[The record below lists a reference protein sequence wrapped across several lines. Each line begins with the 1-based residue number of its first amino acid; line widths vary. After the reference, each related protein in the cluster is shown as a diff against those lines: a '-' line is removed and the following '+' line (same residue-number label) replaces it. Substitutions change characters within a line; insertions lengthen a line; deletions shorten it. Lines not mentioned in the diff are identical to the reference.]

1 MMKCVVDG
9 YFLTQKITGTQ
20 RYSYEILAELDKLIA
35 KNSIEI
41 LVPEYAEKLPNYQN
55 IRIVKY
61 GNHKGLLWQQTDL
74 AVYLR
79 HRDAYGVFLNNIISL
94 SYPKGIIVLHDVCY
108 RVNPQFYQS
117 LRDKMSMYWH
127 RLNYR
132 AVANS
137 DMKIVTVSEFSKREI
152 IKYYS
157 VNSKKIHVINSTW
170 QHIQKIQNSESTFA
184 RFPELEP
191 KKYYFSMSSLQ
202 ANKNFKWVLY
212 AAKNNPNETFA
223 IAGGGKLKGAA
234 GAMGLVNLPNV
245 CFLGYVSDEDAK
257 TLMSNCKAFLFP
269 TLYEGFGLPPME
281 ALACGSPAIVSDIP
295 VMHEIY
301 GDSVRYIDPNDY
313 HVNLSKVMQASV
325 GDSDKVLRR
334 YSWKRSATIILKILE
349 TI

>member
-1 MMKCVVDG
+1 MKKWIVDG

-61 GNHKGLLWQQTDL
+61 GNKKGLLWQQTDL
-74 AVYLR
+74 AAYLR
-79 HRDAYGVFLNNIISL
+79 HRDAYGIFLNNIISL

-127 RLNYR
+127 RVNYR

-152 IKYYS
+152 IKYYGVDS
-157 VNSKKIHVINSTW
+157 RRITVIYNAW
-170 QHIQKIQNSESTFA
+170 QHMKVISKSNNTFQKYTQL
-184 RFPELEP
+184 RP
-191 KKYYFSMSSLQ
+191 KEYYFSMSSLG

-212 AAKNNPNETFA
+212 AAKNNPNEIFA

-234 GAMGLVNLPNV
+234 EAMGLVNLPNV

-269 TLYEGFGLPPME
+269 TLYEGFGIPPVE

-301 GDSVRYIDPNDY
+301 GDSVRYIDPNDFY
-313 HVNLSKVMQASV
+313 VDLSKVMQTSV
-325 GDSDKVLRR
+325 DDADEVLRR
-334 YSWKRSATIILKILE
+334 YSWEESAKKLNDLLKLI
-349 TI
+349 